1 MLVLS
6 ADKTGQA
13 LPGSTPSTTL
23 ICHYQMRLISS
34 LSSLSVLTVMGGYS
48 YKSGWGGGRKD
59 KVFLKEILG
68 RIRNF
73 GKKCLFFGGILP
85 ILGWF

>member
-1 MLVLS
+1 
-6 ADKTGQA
+6 
-13 LPGSTPSTTL
+13 
-23 ICHYQMRLISS
+23 
-34 LSSLSVLTVMGGYS
+34 MGGYS
-48 YKSGWGGGRKD
+48 YKSGRGGGRKD

-73 GKKCLFFGGILP
+73 EKKCLFFGGILP

>member
-1 MLVLS
+1 MGFLS
-6 ADKTGQA
+6 ILTFNIK
-13 LPGSTPSTTL
+13 L
-23 ICHYQMRLISS
+23 IFIFNAS
-34 LSSLSVLTVMGGYS
+34 MGGYS